1 MKTVRLQQLL
11 DSITARAGID
21 PTLPEN
27 ARRGALAMDY
37 VQEAVNYAWEFFDWP
52 EINHT
57 EERIVLGAGFAEG
70 GYTYESDYAGI
81 VSYIGRAPE
90 GNTFDQ
96 TVWRIKRV
104 TTTEAGEVLNIDTAL
119 NVAWDNR
126 TTATYVEDSQNSPS
140 TEIPYVLLYS
150 EGRTSIGAVSAVYAS
165 NPDTSLAHSLK
176 FSVTADR
183 LLITDT
189 AYAGGTVYISFTQP
203 VPEFTIASY
212 DAQTAYAI
220 GDLVY
225 HNPTGDCYRAILATT
240 GNAPTNSGYWS
251 KQAVPFFLGD
261 YIKTSGLASILL
273 EEPGMENKANYLTA
287 RAEGQLLKAMD
298 DAWLR
303 KGQVRTY
310 SARFN

>member
-52 EINHT
+52 EIHHT

-70 GYTYESDYAGI
+70 GYTYESDYAGTI
-81 VSYIGRAPE
+81 SYIGRAIE
-90 GNTFDQ
+90 GSTFDQ
-96 TVWRIKRV
+96 AVWRIKRV
-104 TTTEAGEVLNIDTAL
+104 TTTAAGEVLNIDTAI
-119 NVAWDNR
+119 NVAWNNR
-126 TTATYVEDSQNSPS
+126 LTAAYVEDSQNSL
-140 TEIPYVLLYS
+140 EIPYVPFYS
-150 EGRTSIGAVSAVYAS
+150 QGKTPIGSVFAVYLA
-165 NPDTSLAHSLK
+165 NPDTTLVTPLKVSL
-176 FSVTADR
+176 TDDR
-183 LLITDT
+183 ILITDT
-189 AYAGGTVYISFTQP
+189 DYTGGTVFIKFRQP
-203 VPEFTIASY
+203 IPEFTIASY
-212 DAQTAYAI
+212 DSEATYAL

-225 HNPTGDCYRAILATT
+225 HNPTGDCYRAILSTT
-240 GNAPTNSGYWS
+240 DNAPTNTAYWS
-251 KQAVPFFLGD
+251 KQAVPYFLGD

-303 KGQVRTY
+303 KGQVRRY
-310 SARFN
+310 SATFQ

>member
-21 PTLPEN
+21 PNLPEN
-27 ARRGALAMDY
+27 ARRGALVMDY
-37 VQEAVNYAWEFFDWP
+37 VQEAVNYAWTFFDWP
-52 EINHT
+52 EINHI

-70 GYTYESDYAGI
+70 GYTYESDYSGTI
-81 VSYIGRAPE
+81 SYIGRAIE
-90 GNTFDQ
+90 GSTFDQ
-96 TVWRIKRV
+96 AVWRIKRV
-104 TTTEAGEVLNIDTAL
+104 TTNAAGAALNIDTAL
-119 NVAWDNR
+119 NVAWNNR
-126 TTATYVEDSQNSPS
+126 LTATYVEDSQNSPS

-150 EGRTSIGAVSAVYAS
+150 EGRTPIGSVSAVYAS
-165 NPDTSLAHSLK
+165 NPDTSLAYSLK
-176 FSVTADR
+176 FSVTEDR

-189 AYAGGTVYISFTQP
+189 TYTGGNVYISFTEP

-212 DAQTAYAI
+212 DAKTAYAL

-225 HNPTGDCYRAILATT
+225 HNPTGDCYRATLATV
-240 GNAPTNSGYWS
+240 GNAPTNTGYWS
-251 KQAVPFFLGD
+251 KQVIPFFLSD
-261 YIKTSGLASILL
+261 YIKTSGLASIML

-303 KGQVRTY
+303 KGEVRRY
-310 SARFN
+310 SASFQ